1 MLVYILMSFLSLSLG
16 LEIVSPSPGKEC
28 SAGSEC
34 RTKYSC
40 PYWLERENP
49 DSRFIFGFGAKDTN
63 PGDYRMGLRLVKL
76 FLGGQTVTLGKSRSE
91 MERVSM
97 VVDTGLALQ
106 EEND

>member
-1 MLVYILMSFLSLSLG
+1 M
-16 LEIVSPSPGKEC
+16 
-28 SAGSEC
+28 
-34 RTKYSC
+34 
-40 PYWLERENP
+40 
-49 DSRFIFGFGAKDTN
+49 
-63 PGDYRMGLRLVKL
+63 RLVKL